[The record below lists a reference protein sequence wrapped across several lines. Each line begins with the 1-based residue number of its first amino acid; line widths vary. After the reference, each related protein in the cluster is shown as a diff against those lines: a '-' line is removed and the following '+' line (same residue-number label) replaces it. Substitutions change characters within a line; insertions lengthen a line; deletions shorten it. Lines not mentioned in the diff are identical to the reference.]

1 MAGEVDPKDQINFCV
16 LCVEDNEYM
25 LDVLLKSLK
34 RMGMARTVGVKSVKE
49 AVDYLKSSAKSA
61 ARGGDTIDMVVAD
74 LVTPPVNGIHLL
86 RWLRSDKAS
95 PNRFMPFIMLSGA
108 ADRAN
113 ITESRDLGVNL
124 FMAKPYSI
132 EKLYKALQR
141 IVDAPRQFVMTQGY
155 FGPDRRFVKPES
167 PPNPERRKPDESH
180 ATIVY
185 SDQRVEKAKTDAG
198 DVWLFKLPNSLKQQ
212 LGSAARFEFTIP
224 ERILNSAQESL
235 KREGDG
241 FLGWAKTY
249 LDQLS
254 KELAA
259 AKELKDKRDPN
270 FAKINF
276 IAHELRGQGGTFGFP
291 LITAFG
297 KSLFQ
302 VTTPPCRTDDAGID
316 IVKAHIDTLR
326 AVIRDKIE
334 GDGGEVGKALYME
347 LRAGIAKHQAA

>member
-1 MAGEVDPKDQINFCV
+1 
-16 LCVEDNEYM
+16 M
-25 LDVLLKSLK
+25 LDVLVKSLK
-34 RMGMARTVGVKSVKE
+34 RMGVMRTVGVKSVKE

-61 ARGGDTIDMVVAD
+61 ARGGDRIDIVVAD

-108 ADRAN
+108 ADKLN
-113 ITESRDLGVNL
+113 IVESRDQGVSL

-141 IVDAPRQFVMTQGY
+141 IIDSPRQFVMTQGY
-155 FGPDRRFVKPES
+155 FGPDRRYVKAEA
-167 PPNPERRKPDESH
+167 PPNPERRRPDESH
-180 ATIVY
+180 ATIVH
-185 SDQRVEKAKTDAG
+185 SGESVEKAKADSN
-198 DVWLFKLPNSLKQQ
+198 VWLFKMPNALKAQ
-212 LGSAARFEFTIP
+212 LGGNPRFEFTIP
-224 ERILNSAQESL
+224 DKVLSSAQQSL

-241 FLGWAKTY
+241 FLGWAKSY
-249 LDQLS
+249 LDQVSAELS
-254 KELAA
+254 A
-259 AKELKDKRDPN
+259 AKEAKDKRDPN

-334 GDGGEVGKALYME
+334 GDGGDVGKALYLE
-347 LRAGIAKHQAA
+347 LRGAIAKHGPPPAA